1 MTEEDFWEIPINYAN
16 TDSDRTDHI
25 SDDEEIEDYTLSED
39 KMIVYSEPYD
49 DDQCDDANLNRDES
63 IPDESTAANK
73 NLNLS
78 LITNTSVHTVS
89 EIINDPKEARL
100 NSLLDEDIQENE
112 EEMTKESTLNTTLDI
127 SITESITLKRVSPGH
142 SPKRM
147 ESDSDMAP
155 SFDDHKNIDLVSS
168 AKRIK
173 LDSGSQ
179 LTDNIQADKNSS
191 GNTSDN
197 SNSLKIVNTLK
208 TDTSPVISKAVNSAN
223 SENTSNPNDTSTTC
237 NPSNISNTSTSTE
250 TSSSS
255 SSEQLYMIEKIVNY
269 RFHPKTKE
277 KQYRIK
283 WEGWAS
289 NTNTWEPES
298 TVLDAA
304 PILVKQF
311 EKKLEEKNNKS
322 KSRRRSTRQKVTVDS
337 IRKKKLELFKY
348 SNERISFGHVTN
360 KSIPRNCEAI
370 MQKDVLIKYLNNYG
384 IKDIV
389 FPN

>member
-25 SDDEEIEDYTLSED
+25 SDDEDYTLSED
-39 KMIVYSEPYD
+39 KMVLYSEPYD
-49 DDQCDDANLNRDES
+49 KDQCDDANLNRDES

-100 NSLLDEDIQENE
+100 NSLLDEDIQKNE

-142 SPKRM
+142 SPNRR

-155 SFDDHKNIDLVSS
+155 SFDDHKNIESVLS
-168 AKRIK
+168 AKRLK

-179 LTDNIQADKNSS
+179 LIDNIQADKNVSV
-191 GNTSDN
+191 NTSDN
-197 SNSLKIVNTLK
+197 SNSSKIVNTLK
-208 TDTSPVISKAVNSAN
+208 TDTSSVVSKAVNSAN
-223 SENTSNPNDTSTTC
+223 SENTSNPNDASTTC
-237 NPSNISNTSTSTE
+237 NSSNISNTSTSTE

-255 SSEQLYMIEKIVNY
+255 SSEQLYMIEKIVKC
-269 RFHPKTKE
+269 RLDPKTKE

-370 MQKDVLIKYLNNYG
+370 MQKDVLVKYLNSYG